1 MYNFEDFK
9 YEKTINKTLES
20 INNDICLANENL
32 FENELCNIDT
42 TDFVI
47 EAETNVN
54 DFLKNPGGVLGDRL
68 KEVPIL
74 GAVIS
79 KANNAKA
86 LGKIKKAEQE
96 WKKASEEKVA
106 SEVKYWLLQ
115 DKAKKNGKQIDTG
128 EKADETVKKIHA
140 AYDEKIKAAEQ
151 DWSDAIEEI
160 EDDDELQ
167 QEKKAEKKSNQAHI
181 KADIAQK
188 YTDKFE
194 EIATKK
200 MGYTPEQ
207 IKHLKQIAGDADK
220 DLDQLTQDLEDYDTD
235 EVKNMSTVQKKA
247 YEEWCKVEQEVNEL
261 AAKISAAQQGGA
273 KLIEGEDSP
282 WNKLVEHMKAIAA
295 LTTAIKSKSADGYEE
310 FAKSEEGK
318 ELVAN
323 AKNTAGIEK
332 NWKNYFVKKDEQT
345 TGSGSGTGTGSG
357 SGDGK

>member
-235 EVKNMSTVQKKA
+235 EVKKYVYCT
-247 YEEWCKVEQEVNEL
+247 
-261 AAKISAAQQGGA
+261 
-273 KLIEGEDSP
+273 
-282 WNKLVEHMKAIAA
+282 
-295 LTTAIKSKSADGYEE
+295 
-310 FAKSEEGK
+310 K
-318 ELVAN
+318 ES
-323 AKNTAGIEK
+323 I
-332 NWKNYFVKKDEQT
+332 
-345 TGSGSGTGTGSG
+345 
-357 SGDGK
+357 

>member
-1 MYNFEDFK
+1 M
-9 YEKTINKTLES
+9 
-20 INNDICLANENL
+20 
-32 FENELCNIDT
+32 
-42 TDFVI
+42 
-47 EAETNVN
+47 
-54 DFLKNPGGVLGDRL
+54 
-68 KEVPIL
+68 
-74 GAVIS
+74 
-79 KANNAKA
+79 
-86 LGKIKKAEQE
+86 
-96 WKKASEEKVA
+96 
-106 SEVKYWLLQ
+106 Q